1 MRYGDVVVIATA
13 MLIVGRVECDENIT
27 IGCNSH
33 CTLEFDKDLECWNRT
48 LAYFSDVLV
57 GMMKRYAYTQTNIIH
72 WQKHHGL
79 QPANVENI
87 IKESVDRMEKIKP
100 STFDDDEGIIDRNIM
115 TILVTTVVRASMV
128 NFHYNHENLF

>member
-57 GMMKRYAYTQTNIIH
+57 GMMKRYAYTQ
-72 WQKHHGL
+72 
-79 QPANVENI
+79 
-87 IKESVDRMEKIKP
+87 ESVDRMEKIKP

-128 NFHYNHENLF
+128 MRQIFMLRVN